1 MDYTD
6 GWPRLCIGDSSQCQF
21 IRNSSS
27 SDSDWIAAFL
37 PWPATSL
44 YIRDN
49 VTCVSDG
56 LRVFCTGCISS
67 GCICRVDTTV
77 TDLGKIVTIE
87 IDLLGVCVH
96 GVGSSKCFGTVS
108 KQPVD
113 TPRCMLNTDANVIQ
127 CSNMTFAVSPAVIAY
142 AVATVSDY
150 VVFTSVSNI
159 CVSDNL
165 LRSVTCTKFKQRN
178 IE

>member
-1 MDYTD
+1 M
-6 GWPRLCIGDSSQCQF
+6 
-21 IRNSSS
+21 
-27 SDSDWIAAFL
+27 AFL
-37 PWPATSL
+37 PWPAVSL

-87 IDLLGVCVH
+87 IDVLGVCVH
-96 GVGSSKCFGTVS
+96 GADGSKCFGTVS
-108 KQPVD
+108 KQLAD
-113 TPRCMLNTDANVIQ
+113 TPRCMLNTDASVIQ
-127 CSNMTFAVSPAVIAY
+127 CSNMTYSLTTAVIAY
-142 AVATVSDY
+142 AVTTVSDY

-165 LRSVTCTKFKQRN
+165 LRSVICTGFKRRN
-178 IE
+178 I